1 MTAHCP
7 LLHERMATGCGKVTV
22 RMDSIGYLAFSQM
35 LETEGERQ
43 TQIERESLKQS

>member
-1 MTAHCP
+1 MKGWLQGVA
-7 LLHERMATGCGKVTV
+7 KVTA